1 MRFIETS
8 QLNDFIKEAYPDR
21 TTTIDDVY
29 EDIEEQDIVSLQ
41 KASFESDSEY
51 LKRVSSLL
59 NAILSIIYH
68 PHISNKTED
77 VILRVEQVGS
87 LGSDEFRQI
96 LLDTQLWK
104 RHGATM
110 IPEEVHYRQ
119 HIDEL
124 KIYENRFITLLVDLI
139 DRELTKYNSFY
150 VSKLPTFD
158 SRSAALPRDEVGGL
172 IITIDRLKRRVQFIK
187 STYFYKVVS
196 EGKPLTGRIRPTNI
210 LMHDRLYRHCF
221 KFYRDFIRYEDADA
235 IKIDLRR
242 YYLLLILRALKSRG
256 FRLVEN
262 VDNKK
267 LKLKTHNFD
276 IELSAIGADR
286 IFMTVSTAGREA
298 ARHLLY
304 LSFDDRE
311 APLATED
318 EAYTTTEAL
327 SLWGLS
333 ALDRKQERTCASEKN
348 LVRTWLDSK
357 LRITKLRQDIY
368 GRYCPVCRSRSI
380 ISEDEEM
387 HLCSSCTSEYVFLER
402 SQLGNVWFRKI
413 RK

>member
-1 MRFIETS
+1 MRFIETA
-8 QLNDFIKEAYPDR
+8 QLNDFIREAYSDSQS
-21 TTTIDDVY
+21 IADMY
-29 EDIEEQDIVSLQ
+29 GDIEDQDIISLQ
-41 KASFESDSEY
+41 KASFEKDAEY
-51 LKRVSSLL
+51 LREISSLL

-124 KIYENRFITLLVDLI
+124 KIYENRFIVLLVNLI

-172 IITIDRLKRRVQFIK
+172 IVTIDRLKRRVQFIK

-196 EGKPLTGRIRPTNI
+196 EGKPLTGKIRPTNI

-221 KFYRDFIRYEDADA
+221 KFYRNYIRYEDTDA
-235 IKIDLRR
+235 IKIDLRK
-242 YYLLLILRALKSRG
+242 YYVLLILRALKGRG
-256 FRLVEN
+256 FDLVGDTDGD
-262 VDNKK
+262 VISF
-267 LKLKTHNFD
+267 KTHNFD
-276 IELSAIGADR
+276 LTLELSGVNEI
-286 IFMTVSTAGREA
+286 IMTVSTAGREIA
-298 ARHLLY
+298 THVLY
-304 LSFDDRE
+304 VSLDDRE
-311 APLATED
+311 DKAIGGVK
-318 EAYTTTEAL
+318 TTTEEAL

-333 ALDRKQERTCASEKN
+333 TLDREQERTCASEKN
-348 LVRTWLDSK
+348 LVRTWIDSK

-368 GRYCPVCRSRSI
+368 GKYCPVCRSRNVV
-380 ISEDEEM
+380 SEDDEM
-387 HLCSSCTSEYVFLER
+387 HMCGNCTSEYVFVER
-402 SQLGNVWFRKI
+402 GQLGNVWFRKI